1 MTLKLVG
8 PERKRVYERIDVRS
22 FFAISGREVFQHGFR
37 GCCRWAETQ
46 LKNHSQKAVLIASAR
61 AGEKQATI
69 IAEYT
74 KDGLHYPNGRMKKV
88 EVKRLVANAKKEN

>member
-8 PERKRVYERIDVRS
+8 PERNRVYERIDVRS

-37 GCCRWAETQ
+37 GCCRWAEAR

-74 KDGLHYPNGRMKKV
+74 EDGLHYPNGRKKKV
-88 EVKRLVANAKKEN
+88 EVKRLVANAKK